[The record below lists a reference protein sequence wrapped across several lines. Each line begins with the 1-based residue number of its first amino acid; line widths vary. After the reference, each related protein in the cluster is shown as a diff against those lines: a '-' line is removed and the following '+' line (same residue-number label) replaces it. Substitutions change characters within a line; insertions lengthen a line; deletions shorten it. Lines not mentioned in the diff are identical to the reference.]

1 MNNEIN
7 KIHSVSTRTK
17 YIILFAIVLIT
28 VFESCGQLCF
38 KEFQKQNL
46 FLYFLLGIFFYF
58 AVCCLL
64 VLCYRHNGF
73 LGEVNLTWSC
83 MSIVLVI
90 IVGHTILGEYISYN
104 DIIAV
109 GLAIGAIYFAN
120 K

>member
-1 MNNEIN
+1 MFNEIS
-7 KIHSVSTRTK
+7 KIHSVSDRTK
-17 YIILFAIVLIT
+17 YIIIFAIILIT
-28 VFESCGQLCF
+28 IFESCGQLCF
-38 KEFQKQNL
+38 KEFQKRNF

-64 VLCYRHNGF
+64 VVCYKNNGF

-90 IVGHTILGEYISYN
+90 IVGHTILGEQISYN

-109 GLAIGAIYFAN
+109 ALAIGAIYFAN